1 MSDCAFYN
9 ENAHALKDV
18 NVVLRD
24 SLGTLAVSILETRPN
39 FSNMSYADMLNELE
53 TIIRD
58 LHHTYESQYRA

>member
-24 SLGTLAVSILETRPN
+24 SLGTLAVSILETPN
-39 FSNMSYADMLNELE
+39 FSNMSYADMLNELD
-53 TIIRD
+53 TVLRD